1 MPIYSFSCE
10 TCGEDVDRMLPL
22 SEYNTQQFCAC
33 SDDAT
38 LKRVISPVG
47 FILKGDNWPGKNM
60 KIKAQMNAKN
70 RNLSAKQDQMKRDAP
85 AVTLAPN
92 VDGERC
98 DSWSD
103 AKKLAA
109 SKGKNTASYDSNVR
123 KEKAGVA

>member
-10 TCGEDVDRMLPL
+10 TCGEEVDRMLPL
-22 SEYNTQQFCAC
+22 SEYNTPQFCGCAEE
-33 SDDAT
+33 AL
-38 LKRVISPVG
+38 LKRVIAPVG
-47 FILKGDNWPGKNM
+47 FILKGDSWPGKNM
-60 KIKAQMNAKN
+60 KINAQMKEKN
-70 RNLSAKQDQMKRDAP
+70 RRLTARQNQMKRDAP

-109 SKGKNTASYDSNVR
+109 SKGKDTTSYESRIR
-123 KEKAGVA
+123 KEKAGAL